1 MTSTFKVLVLGCA
14 AALALTTTAVAAEA
28 EPPLRDGGF
37 SFEGPFGTY
46 DRAAAQRGFQVYR
59 QVCSGCHSVKYLAF
73 RNLANLGYSAEE
85 VAAIAAEYQIED
97 GPDESGEMFLRPG
110 LPSDRVPGP
119 FANEAQARAA
129 NNGALPP
136 DLSLIVKAREGGA
149 DYVYSLLTG
158 YEDPPAGEDLRPG
171 QYWNAYF
178 RGHKLAMPQPL
189 FDGMVSYED
198 GTEATLEQMAK
209 DVTTFLAW
217 VAEPHM
223 EGRKEMG
230 LSFLIYMAAFAVLLY
245 LTNKRIWRPVK
256 EGFSPLGEK

>member
-1 MTSTFKVLVLGCA
+1 MTSKFKLLAVGFV
-14 AALALTTTAVAAEA
+14 AALTLSASAMAAEA
-28 EPPLRDGGF
+28 EPPFRDAGF

-46 DRAAAQRGFQVYR
+46 DRAAAQRGLQVFR
-59 QVCSGCHSVKYLAF
+59 QVCSGCHSLKYLAF
-73 RNLANLGYSAEE
+73 RNLTDLGYSVEQAK
-85 VAAIAAEYQIED
+85 AIAAEYQIED
-97 GPDESGEMFLRPG
+97 GPDDSGEMFMRPG
-110 LPSDRVPGP
+110 RLSDHMPSP
-119 FANEAQARAA
+119 FANEVVARLA

-158 YEDPPAGEDLRPG
+158 YGDPPPGEVLRPG

-189 FDGMVSYED
+189 FDGVVSYED
-198 GTEATLEQMAK
+198 GTEPTLEQEAK
-209 DVTTFLAW
+209 DIVTFLAW

-223 EGRKEMG
+223 EARKEMG

-256 EGFSPLGEK
+256 EGFNPLGEK

>member
-1 MTSTFKVLVLGCA
+1 MTRTIASLTFGIA
-14 AALALTTTAVAAEA
+14 AALALHGAVLAAEA
-28 EPPLRDGGF
+28 DVAPRDVDF

-46 DRAAAQRGFQVYR
+46 DRAAAQRGLQVFR
-59 QVCSGCHSVKYLAF
+59 NVCSGCHSLKYLAF
-73 RNLANLGYSAEE
+73 RNLEDIGYSPEE
-85 VAAIAAEYQIED
+85 AAAIAAEYQIED

-110 LPSDRVPGP
+110 RLSDHMPGP
-119 FANEAQARAA
+119 FRNEAQARAA

-149 DYVYSLLTG
+149 DYVFSLLTG
-158 YEDPPAGEDLRPG
+158 YEDPPADEELRPG
-171 QYWNAYF
+171 QYWNRYF

-198 GTEATLEQMAK
+198 GTDPTLEQMAK

-217 VAEPHM
+217 VAEPKM
-223 EGRKEMG
+223 EARKEMG
-230 LSFLIYMAAFAVLLY
+230 LSFLIYMAAFTILLF

-256 EGFSPLGEK
+256 EGFNPLGEK